1 MVIICQN
8 LFRTPSSTENSSLNE
23 VLNQSN
29 ELNNNVN
36 KDESKSL
43 GNKITDGYYTTNS
56 NVALEKVYQ
65 VKFDG
70 ETLWKMHAKLKY
82 GEVKYGYLISIPVFK
97 RIFEYSN
104 IFLQI
109 LIFVFDSWQF
119 SKPNIIR
126 IFKYFCTNISEYW
139 SLKIT

>member
-43 GNKITDGYYTTNS
+43 GNKITDGYYTTNI

-82 GEVKYGYLISIPVFK
+82 GEVKYGYLIFIPVFK

-109 LIFVFDSWQF
+109 LIFVFDW
-119 SKPNIIR
+119 
-126 IFKYFCTNISEYW
+126 W
-139 SLKIT
+139 

>member
-1 MVIICQN
+1 M
-8 LFRTPSSTENSSLNE
+8 FRTPSSTENSSLNE

-82 GEVKYGYLISIPVFK
+82 GEVKYGYLIFIPVLK

-109 LIFVFDSWQF
+109 LIFVFNSWQF

-126 IFKYFCTNISEYW
+126 IFEYFCTNISEYW